1 MKLSPRKR
9 VLILAGFLA
18 VPLFGFIHVIN
29 KPRVLA
35 VDEVPIAYWAWR
47 TNAPGPVDVEKA
59 FAVTHAKTLFIR
71 AGQIDLGK
79 KKFKRIR
86 PLEGRMPSWVELHL
100 VYNATPDLLHN
111 LESVDLDA
119 FATTISETYKADLVR
134 SRNESAQVFG
144 LQLDLDFPN
153 RLLPKYA
160 TLLNKLHPLLPRDT
174 KLSITGLPAWMA
186 SSDLATVLDSVDFWI
201 PQCYGSEIPTHI
213 SKRIPI
219 SSASDVAQTVDQ
231 AGRLGKPFYAGLAAY
246 SYVILYGTDGNLV
259 ELRGN
264 IDPAAV
270 EKHPELEQTER
281 RSFTAGEPGAVRYEY
296 RAKGDLVLEG
306 LIVRAGQT
314 VVLDVPSSAS
324 LRASARAVRENGGGS
339 LLGICLFRLPIS
351 TDEAVLTIDQIK
363 PALADTETKVQTKVT
378 LEHRGDELFTLRVT
392 NNGTACTILGE
403 DAFTIDI
410 DLPAGSAV
418 RAVDHKGFSNYETL
432 CRTVGDALQPCSGAR
447 ANVLRLRS
455 DAWKPGARATA
466 DLEIGANLSQRL
478 HAVVTTRVDDGRT
491 LTETFKLSASD
502 NE

>member
-9 VLILAGFLA
+9 VLILAGFLV

-59 FAVTHAKTLFIR
+59 FAVTDAKTLFIR

-100 VYNATPDLLHN
+100 VYNATPELLRE
-111 LESVDLDA
+111 LDSIDLDA
-119 FATTISETYKADLVR
+119 LATTIAETYKVDLIR

-160 TLLNKLHPLLPRDT
+160 TLLQKIRPLLPRDT

-186 SSDLATVLDSVDFWI
+186 SNDLTTVLDSVDFWI
-201 PQCYGSEIPTHI
+201 PQCYGGEIPTHI

-231 AGRLGKPFYAGLAAY
+231 ARRLGKPFYAGLAAY

-264 IDPAAV
+264 IDPATV
-270 EKHPELEQTER
+270 EKHPDLEQIER
-281 RSFTAGEPGAVRYEY
+281 RSFTTGEPGAMRYEY
-296 RAKGDLVLEG
+296 RAKNDLVLDG
-306 LIVRAGQT
+306 LPVRAGQI

-324 LRASARAVRENGGGS
+324 LRAGARAVRENGGGN
-339 LLGICLFRLPIS
+339 LLGICLFRLPVS
-351 TDEAVLTIDQIK
+351 TDEAVLSIDEIA
-363 PALADTETKVQTKVT
+363 PALADTETNVLTSVDLLKLDDGRLYVEVN
-378 LEHRGDELFTLRVT
+378 
-392 NNGTACTILGE
+392 NNGSASTMLGK
-403 DAFTIDI
+403 DAFDVDI
-410 DLPAGSAV
+410 EFPSESHGILNAS
-418 RAVDHKGFSNYETL
+418 RGFYAYHTL
-432 CRTVGDALQPCSGAR
+432 CRVGDSSPQPCSEER
-447 ANVLRLRS
+447 ANVIRLEARS
-455 DAWKPGARATA
+455 WRPNDGGFATI
-466 DLEIGANLSQRL
+466 EIKGPLPPQLSVR
-478 HAVVTTRVDDGRT
+478 TTFHVDDGRT
-491 LTETFKLSASD
+491 LTETFELST